1 MKKKFYKKLVGL
13 TGMSIMAILCCTAC
27 SQGMSESPKV
37 DVQQIVNG
45 EKDVDSVKE
54 NQQEQ
59 EPQDQGQQ
67 ESEKSDFYAGAD
79 LQGGVVEFSDS
90 GFVLSPAKVYEAED
104 GGGIMM
110 QAAPGAENEEDLVT
124 ITYASDVT
132 FEIITMDSTSLTEIS
147 REDTDKQ
154 SVKKQSDVLVFGSCQ
169 DTYNWIADKVIIMR
183 WK

>member
-1 MKKKFYKKLVGL
+1 MKKLYEKLVGIA
-13 TGMSIMAILCCTAC
+13 GMSMIVLLCCTAC
-27 SQGMSESPKV
+27 SQETLESPKA
-37 DVQQIVNG
+37 DVQQSVND
-45 EKDVDSVKE
+45 EKETDNTKE

-59 EPQDQGQQ
+59 EKLEQVDSG
-67 ESEKSDFYAGAD
+67 FYAGAD
-79 LQGGVVEFSDS
+79 LQGSVVEFSDS
-90 GFVLSPAKVYEAED
+90 GFKMSVAKNIKVD
-104 GGGIMM
+104 GGELMV

>member
-1 MKKKFYKKLVGL
+1 MKKKTYKKLVGL
-13 TGMSIMAILCCTAC
+13 AGMSIMVLLSCTAC
-27 SQGMSESPKV
+27 SQEKPKNPK
-37 DVQQIVNG
+37 DEVQQNVNVW
-45 EKDVDSVKE
+45 EEDNRQE
-54 NQQEQ
+54 NEDAEQ
-59 EPQDQGQQ
+59 EKQSD
-67 ESEKSDFYAGAD
+67 SEFYAGAD
-79 LQGGVVEFSDS
+79 LQGGVVEFSDI

-104 GGGIMM
+104 SGGVMM

-132 FEIITMDSTSLTEIS
+132 FEIITMDSTSLKEIS

>member
-1 MKKKFYKKLVGL
+1 MKKNIYKKLVGL
-13 TGMSIMAILCCTAC
+13 AGMSIMILLCCTAC
-27 SQGMSESPKV
+27 SQDQPKNPKGE
-37 DVQQIVNG
+37 VQKNG
-45 EKDVDSVKE
+45 NAWEEDNRQE
-54 NQQEQ
+54 NGNVEQ
-59 EPQDQGQQ
+59 EEQ
-67 ESEKSDFYAGAD
+67 SDSGFYAGAD
-79 LQGGVVEFSDS
+79 LQGSVVEFSGS
-90 GFVLSPAKVYEAED
+90 GFKMSVAKNIKVD
-104 GGGIMM
+104 GGELMV

>member
-1 MKKKFYKKLVGL
+1 MKKNIYKKLVGL
-13 TGMSIMAILCCTAC
+13 AGMSIMILLCCTAC
-27 SQGMSESPKV
+27 SQDQPKNPKGE
-37 DVQQIVNG
+37 VQKNG
-45 EKDVDSVKE
+45 NAWEEDNRQE
-54 NQQEQ
+54 NGNVEQ
-59 EPQDQGQQ
+59 EEQ
-67 ESEKSDFYAGAD
+67 SDSGFYAGAD
-79 LQGGVVEFSDS
+79 LQGSVVEFSDS
-90 GFVLSPAKVYEAED
+90 GFKMSVAKNIKVD
-104 GGGIMM
+104 GGELMV

>member
-1 MKKKFYKKLVGL
+1 MKKNIYKKLVGL
-13 TGMSIMAILCCTAC
+13 AGMSIMILLCCTAC
-27 SQGMSESPKV
+27 SQDQPKNPKGE
-37 DVQQIVNG
+37 VQQNG
-45 EKDVDSVKE
+45 NAWEEDNRQE
-54 NQQEQ
+54 NGNVEQ
-59 EPQDQGQQ
+59 EEQ
-67 ESEKSDFYAGAD
+67 SDSGFYAGAD
-79 LQGGVVEFSDS
+79 LQGSVVEFSDS
-90 GFVLSPAKVYEAED
+90 GFKMSVAKNIKVD
-104 GGGIMM
+104 GGELMV

-132 FEIITMDSTSLTEIS
+132 FEIITMDSSSLTEIS

>member
-1 MKKKFYKKLVGL
+1 MKKKIYKKLVGL
-13 TGMSIMAILCCTAC
+13 AGMSIMVLLCCTAC
-27 SQGMSESPKV
+27 SQEQPKNPK
-37 DVQQIVNG
+37 DEVQQNVNAW
-45 EKDVDSVKE
+45 EEDNRQE
-54 NQQEQ
+54 NEDAEQ
-59 EPQDQGQQ
+59 EKQSD
-67 ESEKSDFYAGAD
+67 SEFYAGAD

-104 GGGIMM
+104 GGGVMM

-154 SVKKQSDVLVFGSCQ
+154 SVKKQSEVLVFGSCQ

>member
-1 MKKKFYKKLVGL
+1 MKKKFKKLVGL
-13 TGMSIMAILCCTAC
+13 AGMNILVLLCCAAC
-27 SQGMSESPKV
+27 SG
-37 DVQQIVNG
+37 
-45 EKDVDSVKE
+45 
-54 NQQEQ
+54 
-59 EPQDQGQQ
+59 GQQ
-67 ESEKSDFYAGAD
+67 EIPQSGTSWNESVYEEDYGQQNENVGESGNAEQGQSDLEFYAGAD
-79 LQGGVVEFSDS
+79 LQGSVVEFSDS
-90 GFVLSPAKVYEAED
+90 GFKMSVAKNIKVD
-104 GGGIMM
+104 GGELMV

>member
-1 MKKKFYKKLVGL
+1 MKKNIYKKLVGL
-13 TGMSIMAILCCTAC
+13 AGMSIMILLCCTAC
-27 SQGMSESPKV
+27 SQDQPKNPKGE
-37 DVQQIVNG
+37 VQQNG
-45 EKDVDSVKE
+45 NAWEEDNRQE
-54 NQQEQ
+54 NGNVEQ
-59 EPQDQGQQ
+59 EEQSYSG
-67 ESEKSDFYAGAD
+67 FYAGAD
-79 LQGGVVEFSDS
+79 LQGSVVEFSDS
-90 GFVLSPAKVYEAED
+90 GFKMSVAKNIKVD
-104 GGGIMM
+104 GGELMV

>member
-1 MKKKFYKKLVGL
+1 MV
-13 TGMSIMAILCCTAC
+13 
-27 SQGMSESPKV
+27 
-37 DVQQIVNG
+37 
-45 EKDVDSVKE
+45 
-54 NQQEQ
+54 
-59 EPQDQGQQ
+59 
-67 ESEKSDFYAGAD
+67 
-79 LQGGVVEFSDS
+79 
-90 GFVLSPAKVYEAED
+90 
-104 GGGIMM
+104 

-132 FEIITMDSTSLTEIS
+132 FEIITMDSSSLTEIS

>member
-1 MKKKFYKKLVGL
+1 MKKNIYKKLVGL
-13 TGMSIMAILCCTAC
+13 AGMSIMILLCCTAC
-27 SQGMSESPKV
+27 SQDQPKNPKGE
-37 DVQQIVNG
+37 VQQNG
-45 EKDVDSVKE
+45 NAWEEDNRQE
-54 NQQEQ
+54 NGNVEQ
-59 EPQDQGQQ
+59 EEQ
-67 ESEKSDFYAGAD
+67 SDSGFYAGAD
-79 LQGGVVEFSDS
+79 LQGSVVEFSDS
-90 GFVLSPAKVYEAED
+90 GFKMSVAKNIKVD
-104 GGGIMM
+104 GGELMV

>member
-1 MKKKFYKKLVGL
+1 MKKKIYKKLVGIA
-13 TGMSIMAILCCTAC
+13 GMSIMVLLCCTAC
-27 SQGMSESPKV
+27 SQEQPENPKGE
-37 DVQQIVNG
+37 VQQNVDAWEEDNRQENG
-45 EKDVDSVKE
+45 NV
-54 NQQEQ
+54 EQ
-59 EPQDQGQQ
+59 EEQ
-67 ESEKSDFYAGAD
+67 SDSGFYAGAD
-79 LQGGVVEFSDS
+79 LQGSVVEFSDS
-90 GFVLSPAKVYEAED
+90 GFKMSVAKNIKVD
-104 GGGIMM
+104 GGELMV